1 MLEDYLNLLLP
12 AAALSIACALL
23 SVFVVLRHWAFIG
36 EGISHSGF
44 GGAGVAWLAAL
55 LHPALDVEW
64 MPYLSVIV
72 FCIVTALLIGAL
84 SRARGVNADAAIGI
98 FMVASLAFGFV
109 AQQVYYAQRQA
120 MPLMFENLLFGQI
133 RAFSPAYSVAAV
145 CVSLAVLLTIIM
157 LFKEILAYC
166 FDPLTAHTGGVRAGF
181 IHYLLM
187 VLLAVTIVI
196 GVRVAGTVLVTALL
210 VLPGATAMTL
220 SQRLRNV
227 IAISIAANLIGAAA
241 GLGIHGIWPVLPAGP
256 MIVLVLFVVFLL
268 AFGYSRVAR
277 SAG

>member
-1 MLEDYLNLLLP
+1 
-12 AAALSIACALL
+12 
-23 SVFVVLRHWAFIG
+23 
-36 EGISHSGF
+36 
-44 GGAGVAWLAAL
+44 
-55 LHPALDVEW
+55 
-64 MPYLSVIV
+64 
-72 FCIVTALLIGAL
+72 
-84 SRARGVNADAAIGI
+84 
-98 FMVASLAFGFV
+98 
-109 AQQVYYAQRQA
+109 
-120 MPLMFENLLFGQI
+120 
-133 RAFSPAYSVAAV
+133 
-145 CVSLAVLLTIIM
+145 M

-241 GLGIHGIWPVLPAGP
+241 GLGMHGIWPVLPAGP

-268 AFGYSRVAR
+268 AFGYSRIAPTD
-277 SAG
+277 G